1 MIADAYR
8 RANREVPTRDE
19 IFKKYI
25 VRKDQMRYKSELL
38 FKDYPNYMEISK
50 IVEESGGLY
59 NQAIIMGEEEIG
71 IILQLKLNQPGLEK
85 LKKSLESINVDFD
98 DVFYKDL
105 RHYHLEVNYNGED
118 HEGIAIELE
127 DHNWELYY
135 VNGPLFEKFSPID
148 QHIYYKEHGFYI
160 TKVSDTRQAHQL
172 LKEFIVTT
180 LTDQT

>member
-105 RHYHLEVNYNGED
+105 RHYHLEVNYN
-118 HEGIAIELE
+118 
-127 DHNWELYY
+127 
-135 VNGPLFEKFSPID
+135 
-148 QHIYYKEHGFYI
+148 
-160 TKVSDTRQAHQL
+160 
-172 LKEFIVTT
+172 
-180 LTDQT
+180 